1 MAESIDWMG
10 STVSNAIRW
19 PSASSGTLAS
29 DSGKIGVGPSRI
41 VTGSTMKAAVPSTV
55 ANNIATATPDTVS
68 VDPDVMALI
77 AERRAKANA
86 LKTEG
91 LRMLAAG
98 NWRRAADL
106 CGEWTDLDLG
116 NANAWRCLGQAQQSL
131 GNYHDSLAA
140 YRRAKQ
146 YDPNDRSLDNA
157 VERAQRGIITE
168 FLARY
173 RR

>member
-1 MAESIDWMG
+1 
-10 STVSNAIRW
+10 
-19 PSASSGTLAS
+19 
-29 DSGKIGVGPSRI
+29 
-41 VTGSTMKAAVPSTV
+41 
-55 ANNIATATPDTVS
+55 
-68 VDPDVMALI
+68 
-77 AERRAKANA
+77 
-86 LKTEG
+86 
-91 LRMLAAG
+91 MLTAG

-116 NANAWRCLGQAQQSL
+116 NPEAWRCVGQAQQSL
-131 GNYHDSLAA
+131 GNYREALAA

-146 YDPNDRSLDNA
+146 YDPKDRSLDTG

>member
-1 MAESIDWMG
+1 
-10 STVSNAIRW
+10 
-19 PSASSGTLAS
+19 
-29 DSGKIGVGPSRI
+29 I
-41 VTGSTMKAAVPSTV
+41 VTLPKAAPSKPAAITSVPE
-55 ANNIATATPDTVS
+55 TVS
-68 VDPDVMALI
+68 VDPDVTTLI
-77 AERRAKANA
+77 AARRAKANA
-86 LKTEG
+86 LKLEG
-91 LRMLAAG
+91 LRMLGAG

-106 CGEWTDLDLG
+106 CREWTDLDLG
-116 NANAWRCLGQAQQSL
+116 NADAWRCLGQAQQSL